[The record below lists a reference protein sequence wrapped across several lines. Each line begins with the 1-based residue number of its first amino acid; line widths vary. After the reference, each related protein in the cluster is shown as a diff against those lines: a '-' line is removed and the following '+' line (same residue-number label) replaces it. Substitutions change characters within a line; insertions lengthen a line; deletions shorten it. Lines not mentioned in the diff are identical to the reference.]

1 MVNSLWIWMNGERV
15 ARWNVTRSTHQL
27 VYEESWLASPRGRPL
42 SLSLPLTAGR
52 VVSGAAVE
60 HFFGNLLPDSRVIRD
75 RLRRRLAITGTD
87 AFDLLAAIGRDCVG
101 AIQLLPP
108 EMEPRGFDRVDGVPL
123 TTEQIEHWLLGV
135 TADPAQLADDLFDD
149 DAWRISLAGAQE
161 KTALLRIGDQWC
173 RPQGATPSTHI
184 LKLPLG
190 LVANQRADM
199 RDSVYNEWLCLTLLR
214 ELGLPAANGEICTFG
229 AQTVL
234 AVERFDRQWQQRPDG
249 QPWIARLPQEDL
261 CQALGLPP
269 EQKYEVTDAN
279 GRTTGPTMDDALS
292 VLRAGTEPDNDVAL
306 FLLAQLMNW
315 VLGNTDAHG
324 KNFSIFLLPGGRH
337 AMTPLYD
344 VISLWPIVGDAPSQ
358 LRQKQMRLAL
368 ALRARRTLRKL
379 DDIHGS
385 DWAFAAR
392 RSGVT
397 GLEEMMVGLMKAVP
411 AALDHLVA
419 HLPEGFPPRL
429 LERMLPVIRQRA
441 ATAAATIAA
450 A

>member
-1 MVNSLWIWMNGERV
+1 MVSDLWIWMNGERV
-15 ARWNVTRSTHQL
+15 ATWSVTRTTQRL
-27 VYEESWLASPRGRPL
+27 TYEDTWLASPQCRPL
-42 SLSLPLTAGR
+42 SLSLPLTMGNEISGDA
-52 VVSGAAVE
+52 VSN
-60 HFFGNLLPDSRVIRD
+60 FFENLLPDSKIIRD
-75 RLRRRLAITGTD
+75 RIRKKFSATSND
-87 AFDLLAAIGRDCVG
+87 AFDLLTAIGRDCIG

-108 EMEPRGFDRVDGVPL
+108 ETEPQGFDQIAGDLL
-123 TTEQIEHWLLGV
+123 TPEQIEQWLLNV
-135 TADPAQLADDLFDD
+135 TNDPEQFADDTFND

-173 RPQGATPSTHI
+173 QPQGATPSTHI

-199 RDSVYNEWLCLTLLR
+199 RDSVHNEWLCLTLLR
-214 ELGLPAANGEICTFG
+214 ELGLPAANCEICTFG

-234 AVERFDRQWQQRPDG
+234 AVERFDRQWQLRPDG
-249 QPWIARLPQEDL
+249 QLWIARLPQEDL

-269 EQKYEVTDAN
+269 EQKYEATDAK
-279 GRTTGPTMDDALS
+279 GRTTGPTMDDALR

-344 VISLWPIVGDAPSQ
+344 VISLWPVVGDAPSQ

-397 GLEEMMVGLMKAVP
+397 GLEEMMVRLMEAVP
-411 AALDHLVA
+411 AALDRLAA

-441 ATAAATIAA
+441 ATAAAAIATA
-450 A
+450 